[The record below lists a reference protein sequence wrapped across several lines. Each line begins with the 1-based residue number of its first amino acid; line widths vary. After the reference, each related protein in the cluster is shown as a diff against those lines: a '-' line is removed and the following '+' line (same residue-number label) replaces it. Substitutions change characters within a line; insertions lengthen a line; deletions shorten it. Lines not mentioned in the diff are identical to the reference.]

1 MKFRIKSK
9 IEMKT
14 RNRCGCVAL
23 LWMEIL
29 LHDFEN
35 QNEDDNS
42 GDKGCSTA
50 RKRMEMTIQPKSWIG
65 FLWEWMKISI
75 FMVMDVRN
83 PH

>member
-1 MKFRIKSK
+1 MRIPIMKFRIKSK

-14 RNRCGCVAL
+14 RNKCGCVAL

-50 RKRMEMTIQPKSWIG
+50 RKRMEMTNQPKSWIDLRAFFYG
-65 FLWEWMKISI
+65 NGWK
-75 FMVMDVRN
+75 
-83 PH
+83 